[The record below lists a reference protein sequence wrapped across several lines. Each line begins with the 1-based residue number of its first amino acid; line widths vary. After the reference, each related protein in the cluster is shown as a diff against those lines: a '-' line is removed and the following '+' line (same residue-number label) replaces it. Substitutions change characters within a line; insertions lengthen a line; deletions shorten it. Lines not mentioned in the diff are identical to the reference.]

1 MPASPAERRL
11 AAQVAAHA
19 SWAMT
24 PDRSA
29 RTANA
34 RAALMQ
40 RFLDEADGDVAKA
53 ESLRRAHFARLS
65 LASARARRRRAGI
78 GEEDSAVSS

>member
-29 RTANA
+29 RTAKA
-34 RAALMQ
+34 RAALDQ
-40 RFLDEADGDVAKA
+40 RFLDEAGGDPAKA
-53 ESLRRAHFARLS
+53 EALRRAHFARLS
-65 LASARARRRRAGI
+65 LASARARRQRAGLPEPDD
-78 GEEDSAVSS
+78 GAAS